1 MAMANSIAG
10 DIHKA
15 TTWSIVLSVL
25 MIAAGVLAMVG
36 QLPLSA

>member
-1 MAMANSIAG
+1 MANSISG

-25 MIAAGVLAMVG
+25 MIAVG
-36 QLPLSA
+36 RSLC